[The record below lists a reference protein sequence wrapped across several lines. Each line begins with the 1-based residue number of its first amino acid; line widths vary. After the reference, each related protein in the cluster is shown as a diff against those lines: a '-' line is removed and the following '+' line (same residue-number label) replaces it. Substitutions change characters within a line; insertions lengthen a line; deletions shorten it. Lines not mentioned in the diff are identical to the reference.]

1 MGGGGFYRIEGVSLF
16 IVLLFLFIGG
26 EEGFEFLR
34 RKLFEIYLFVVVLLR
49 YWINVCMLIFVFK
62 ICLGFLMSYYNGFVI
77 NLNIK

>member
-1 MGGGGFYRIEGVSLF
+1 MFWGVGGFYRIEGVSLF

-49 YWINVCMLIFVFK
+49 Y
-62 ICLGFLMSYYNGFVI
+62 
-77 NLNIK
+77 